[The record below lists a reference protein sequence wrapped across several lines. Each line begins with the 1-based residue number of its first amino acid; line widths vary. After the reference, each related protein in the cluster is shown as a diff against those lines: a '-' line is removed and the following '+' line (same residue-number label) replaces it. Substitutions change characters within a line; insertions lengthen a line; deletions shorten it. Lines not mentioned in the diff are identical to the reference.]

1 VKGKGLI
8 SLLVFI
14 ISILLFELL
23 SNRISTY
30 ILHLKEGMSPYRAT
44 LIGMGVIVFILFP
57 AYKWLDGIVKR
68 ISQKLLSAG
77 KNIGGRITGI
87 GLIFF
92 VSLFAL
98 YLIYL
103 NVWYNIAFSDAVK
116 HITVYLLNWVS

>member
-1 VKGKGLI
+1 M
-8 SLLVFI
+8 FI

-87 GLIFF
+87 SLIFF
-92 VSLFAL
+92 TSLFAL

-103 NVWYNIAFSDAVK
+103 NVWYNIAFSDAIK
-116 HITVYLLNWVS
+116 HITVFVLNLVS

>member
-8 SLLVFI
+8 SVLVFI

-87 GLIFF
+87 SLIFF
-92 VSLFAL
+92 TSLFAL

-103 NVWYNIAFSDAVK
+103 NVWYNIALSDAIK
-116 HITVYLLNWVS
+116 HITVFVLNLVS

>member
-1 VKGKGLI
+1 M
-8 SLLVFI
+8 
-14 ISILLFELL
+14 
-23 SNRISTY
+23 Y
-30 ILHLKEGMSPYRAT
+30 LKEGMSPYRAT
-44 LIGMGVIVFILFP
+44 LIGMGVIVFVLFP

-68 ISQKLLSAG
+68 ITQKLLSAG

-116 HITVYLLNWVS
+116 HITVYLLNRVS